1 MKIKIRTQSL
11 KWFFIHLGSFWEDI
25 STSRDFSEKFK
36 IIMKKTNIVGISF
49 FWIFSWIKSML
60 KLDINEIK
68 RWSWYQNTRLL
79 SKECICLIKIVITWL
94 SDSSCD
100 LIEEVISKAFL
111 VSSFPAP
118 QNNFYRQYYQV
129 IKTNQKSLTSN

>member
-94 SDSSCD
+94 CDSSCD

-111 VSSFPAP
+111 VSSFPAS
-118 QNNFYRQYYQV
+118 QNNFYRQYYQL
-129 IKTNQKSLTSN
+129 IKTNQKSLTVN